1 MNRQPPSG
9 NPAVSEDLD
18 QQLDS
23 NFSPSQVNFNGQTSS
38 AIYGVSCCVTG
49 SVGSGSGF
57 RGFLDPVPYSE
68 FGSGSR
74 NLKHS
79 TKKG

>member
-1 MNRQPPSG
+1 MNSQPPSG

-49 SVGSGSGF
+49 SVSDPDPDSGAF
-57 RGFLDPVPYSE
+57 WIRCRI
-68 FGSGSR
+68 R
-74 NLKHS
+74 NSDLAPE
-79 TKKG
+79 T